1 MDYNLL
7 SEQVGEFAKSE
18 AWYVSLFS
26 NTAALLYEAMPDVN
40 WVGFYIKKDDDLLV
54 GPFCGKVA
62 CIRIK
67 PGKGVCGT
75 ALVQDKVQRVSDVH
89 EFPGHIACDEA
100 SRSEIVIPIHYNGS
114 VFGVLDI
121 DSTKV
126 SHFDEADE
134 KGLLQIVSIIEEN
147 FSKDA
152 GDVEPEMNAIDESSV
167 RKKYRR
173 ITEKLIETGLTI
185 TTMESCT
192 SGMIASL
199 ITDTEGSSAVMK
211 GAFVTYS
218 NEAKELQ
225 GVRSETISQYG
236 VYSEET
242 SVEMAACCK
251 KLYSADIGVGVTGSF
266 GNPDPNNSGSVPGE
280 VYFSIAYKNSHKS
293 CKLILPAQKD
303 RHDYKLYMAD
313 LIADCLLEMI

>member
-7 SEQVGEFAKSE
+7 NDQVGEFAKSE

-75 ALVQDKVQRVSDVH
+75 ALVQDRVLRVSDVH
-89 EFPGHIACDEA
+89 EFPGHIACDAA
-100 SRSEIVIPIHYNGS
+100 SRSEIVIPIHHNGS

-121 DSTKV
+121 DSPKV
-126 SHFDEADE
+126 SRFNEADE
-134 KGLLQIVSIIEEN
+134 KGLLQIVSIIEES
-147 FSKDA
+147 FAKDA
-152 GDVEPEMNAIDESSV
+152 GDVEPELSATDDPSV
-167 RKKYRR
+167 REKYRR
-173 ITEKLIETGLTI
+173 ITEKLIEKQLTI

-192 SGMIASL
+192 AGMIASL
-199 ITDTEGSSAVMK
+199 ITDTEGSSAVIK

-225 GVRSETISQYG
+225 GINSETISQYG
-236 VYSEET
+236 VYSKET
-242 SVEMAACCK
+242 AAEMAACCK
-251 KLYSADIGVGVTGSF
+251 RIYSADIGIGVTGSF
-266 GNPDPNNSGSVPGE
+266 GNPDPNNPDSVPGE
-280 VYFSIAYKNSHKS
+280 VYFAIAYKEGTDSFS
-293 CKLILPAQKD
+293 CTLPTQKD
-303 RHDYKLYMAD
+303 RHGYKLYMAD
-313 LIADCLLEMI
+313 LIADGLSKLL